1 MSQRVNIQYSI
12 DIDELPVEI
21 DRLVKDVQGRLNN
34 LSHMDIFENQHD
46 AISLKSISNMNK
58 IRETLGSIDHSLV
71 DITNI
76 MNGYINFMT
85 SSPDNEAEENV
96 PIEHNETELYPATE
110 VKNKF
115 DDLESKLEQFKQNSK
130 QENYDPV
137 ATQKSEFSQ
146 EVPKTTT

>member
-1 MSQRVNIQYSI
+1 M
-12 DIDELPVEI
+12 
-21 DRLVKDVQGRLNN
+21 
-34 LSHMDIFENQHD
+34 
-46 AISLKSISNMNK
+46 
-58 IRETLGSIDHSLV
+58 V

-85 SSPDNEAEENV
+85 SSPDYEAEENV

-110 VKNKF
+110 VKNKL

-137 ATQKSEFSQ
+137 ATQNTRILNKCL
-146 EVPKTTT
+146 KNNT